1 MDQDTMLQL
10 AADELAT
17 RALRYREIEI
27 LDYIPSQPDRVLLCP
42 EGSVRV
48 FVTAEGDPL
57 LRQVRDAAAHSEGA
71 DVHLVE
77 NVIRPRF
84 EGRTSLSPY
93 QVWRLLQRS
102 PVFASIRYGG
112 RTLATNVF
120 PPDDLGMVILD
131 NPYNGGQLNPTTLTL
146 VEHRRDDAEVGL
158 AAVAL
163 KYAPPLTPAERAA
176 LAQVPEDQLEGN
188 MTIAGSCCHN
198 GTFVVWA
205 ATAIA
210 VTVIVVATAAV
221 RSEEEQQHL
230 SDEHIQRVGPSATAR
245 ELLDIRREALG
256 HLH

>member
-42 EGSVRV
+42 AGSVRV

-57 LRQVRDAAAHSEGA
+57 LRQVRDAAANSGGA
-71 DVHLVE
+71 DIDLVE

-102 PVFASIRYGG
+102 PIFASIRYGG

-120 PPDDLGMVILD
+120 PPDDLGMVVLD
-131 NPYNGGQLNPTTLTL
+131 NPYNGGQLNPATLTL
-146 VEHRRDDAEVGL
+146 VEHRRDDAEGGL
-158 AAVAL
+158 EAVAL
-163 KYAPPLTPAERAA
+163 KCAPPLTPAERAA

-188 MTIAGSCCHN
+188 ITVEARCAHN

-205 ATAIA
+205 ALA
-210 VTVIVVATAAV
+210 VTVAVICTAAV
-221 RSEEEQQHL
+221 MADEEQQQHL
-230 SDEHIQRVGPSATAR
+230 SDDQIQRLGPSATAR
-245 ELLDIRREALG
+245 ELLDLRREALG
-256 HLH
+256 RLH